1 MAKGRPNERH
11 VSRIIKWLRMEG
23 LEFCFIP
30 VDWWIISVLPF
41 YNQNKFPQHPENN
54 SPAGFF
60 VELARHY
67 GYLYSASQ
75 TLLHFLSITSSAL
88 SFLPKLLCPMSNVPH
103 CRRGAPGMCGGHV
116 GGSWISSPSS
126 FTWDK
131 HFCLTELGEIP
142 YLHFEFTVW
151 FHCH

>member
-1 MAKGRPNERH
+1 M
-11 VSRIIKWLRMEG
+11 SRIIKWLRMEG

-30 VDWWIISVLPF
+30 VDCWIIFVLPF
-41 YNQNKFPQHPENN
+41 YNQNKFPQSTPKII
-54 SPAGFF
+54 PLQGF
-60 VELARHY
+60 LLNLLGMLDN

-75 TLLHFLSITSSAL
+75 TLLHFLSIASSAL
-88 SFLPKLLCPMSNVPH
+88 SFLPKLLCPMSHVPH
-103 CRRGAPGMCGGHV
+103 CRWGAPGMCSGYF

-131 HFCLTELGEIP
+131 HFCLTEFGEIP
-142 YLHFEFTVW
+142 YLHFEFIVW